1 MKRVLNAVGY
11 NRVSTPGQVDNTSLS
26 YQSKVIKNRAN
37 ADGVNLIKIFSEEGK
52 SGTNTNRPQYQA
64 LMDYIDKNDI
74 DILYISK
81 VDRLHRDEANMFN
94 DIKRLRNKGVRIIAI
109 EDGIDTADDSTD
121 LAVAV
126 LTAIGANFSRN
137 LGKRSMSGLVS
148 RAADCMHTG
157 GKPPYG
163 FKVNRDTMLLELDET
178 TAPAVKKMFELY
190 ADGFGTA
197 DIIKWLKDNGYKT
210 SKGNDFKVNTINEIL
225 HNEKYKGCYTWNKA
239 TSKDEDGKRNTHKHK
254 ESYFKKEGGC
264 PALVTPEV
272 FEKVQQ
278 KLNEN
283 AEKHS
288 NRAPDR
294 YYPLTGMIY
303 CSCGSPM
310 CGGVRYSKDRK
321 YYKYNCNNKCGTAPI
336 RADYL
341 EAFVINAVSTCL
353 FSEPNRQPLLDALNH
368 ISRNIKDTS
377 NKEYRALRRALS
389 GLDDRHR
396 NLMAAL
402 EKGKVTDSIMNSLEK
417 IERQKGEITTK
428 IKLLSRGSHQFN
440 EADLQKLQEGFDH
453 YMITEN
459 TINNKYLLRKI
470 IERVDVDEEQVRITL
485 KCGISIDKSTKITMK
500 GNDDMIRRPY
510 IAPEVRYENAEGM
523 ILGFYESENEGTVKV
538 KLALMVASPW
548 SYDVVDIEMP
558 TESLYK
564 MAETSGKD
572 IFELVGAE
580 VTAQVK
586 LKDGQLCGIME
597 LDAR

>member
-1 MKRVLNAVGY
+1 
-11 NRVSTPGQVDNTSLS
+11 
-26 YQSKVIKNRAN
+26 
-37 ADGVNLIKIFSEEGK
+37 
-52 SGTNTNRPQYQA
+52 
-64 LMDYIDKNDI
+64 
-74 DILYISK
+74 
-81 VDRLHRDEANMFN
+81 
-94 DIKRLRNKGVRIIAI
+94 
-109 EDGIDTADDSTD
+109 
-121 LAVAV
+121 
-126 LTAIGANFSRN
+126 
-137 LGKRSMSGLVS
+137 
-148 RAADCMHTG
+148 
-157 GKPPYG
+157 
-163 FKVNRDTMLLELDET
+163 
-178 TAPAVKKMFELY
+178 MFELY

-264 PALVTPEV
+264 PALVTPTI

-417 IERQKGEITTK
+417 IERQKDEITTK

-538 KLALMVASPW
+538 KLALMIASPW
-548 SYDVVDIEMP
+548 SYDVVDTEMP
-558 TESLYK
+558 TEHLYK
-564 MAETSGKD
+564 MANESEIN
-572 IFELVGAE
+572 IFELVGAK

-586 LKDGQLCGIME
+586 LKDDQLCGIVE